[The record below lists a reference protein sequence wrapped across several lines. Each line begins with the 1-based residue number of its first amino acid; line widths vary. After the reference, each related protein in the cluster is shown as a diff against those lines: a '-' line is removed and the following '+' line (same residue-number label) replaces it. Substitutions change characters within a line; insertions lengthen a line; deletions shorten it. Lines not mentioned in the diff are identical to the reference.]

1 MPSIL
6 LPRLRARPVALASAA
21 LATAALAGPAVAGGA
36 TSPPNIL
43 VVVLDDIGMD
53 QTSFPPYGWNGAPES
68 PSMPVMAEIASK
80 GVSFR
85 NFWATPECSP
95 SRAAMLTGR
104 HSFRT
109 GVVTA
114 VVDPMLPAVQLH
126 PSEVTLPKLL
136 RPAGYVS
143 GMLGKY
149 HLGGGPEN
157 TPPGFGY
164 QAPFTTAGLD
174 VYDGYWDL
182 PPSVDGTLGGQ
193 LPPGTLSC
201 GTIGGIGVTAAAC
214 FPDGTC
220 RDDLHPLDAMAIGG
234 TPLVNPDGSPVAS
247 CAGATCGSIDFL
259 TENAYYAWNRTIA
272 TPAGVTQP
280 AAPQREYLTNFVSRR
295 TAEWI
300 DAADRADRPWIA
312 FATHSSAH
320 TPIQPPPPMLTG
332 PAANGASCAFT
343 GVGFRQQYKLMVES
357 VDRSIGNMLVDL
369 GLGTWVDGKFVL
381 GDLDAA
387 NVMLVVVN
395 DNGSYAYNVLPPFS
409 PQRAKQTVY
418 ESGVRSMCVVAGAR
432 VAAPGRAVDAP
443 VSIVDLFGLVADA
456 AGVEWQTL
464 ESPGRVIDCKP
475 MMPYLTNPGQPAIR
489 DYNFAM
495 YAQGIFAAGD
505 VGPCMLG
512 GTVIDGLITS
522 PTLCA
527 DNGGCW
533 LGGASKQ
540 PYPVENYC
548 DLMSTDL
555 STALVE
561 CGGTQYCFLPP
572 DRAGECPAGSVPAT
586 PPTVTQYAMRRGQWK
601 LVVRQLPPCL
611 APNDCEVRLYLLN
624 EPVPPNQPGIELP
637 DGSPGVWDP
646 LSDALPGP
654 ANAAYVALKNELVR
668 TLVSERK
675 SLADGNLDGVV
686 DGQDLGGLLSEWGSM
701 GLWDVTQDGVVDGV
715 DLGELLAAWGQVPF
729 STALVP
735 ECLLSAEVGNLVREY
750 SFDDGLEDSSGSGV
764 AAVSMG
770 GKVTGGAYVFGPGQ
784 GLQVAVGGQDW
795 SDFDIEFSLRVSDSQ
810 FVLNKLV
817 DMSGQTQDR
826 GLYRDDTGTVF
837 SLLPPFSPRSITRMP
852 IGVPTLVRYSRDSV
866 TRTVSLRMDGV
877 LQWTQQDPT
886 GLAVPPPGG
895 VVTFFADDAV
905 TDYQETCSGSVG
917 WIRVRS
923 RTAK

>member
-1 MPSIL
+1 MVPS
-6 LPRLRARPVALASAA
+6 LPAPAA
-21 LATAALAGPAVAGGA
+21 PAPSGDAP
-36 TSPPNIL
+36 PPNIL

-53 QTSFPPYGWNGAPES
+53 QTSFEPYGWNGAPES
-68 PSMPVMAEIASK
+68 PSMPVLAEIASK

-164 QAPFTTAGLD
+164 QAPFSTAGLD

-182 PPSVDGTLGGQ
+182 PPSVDSTLGGQ
-193 LPPGTLSC
+193 LPAGTLTC
-201 GTIGGIGVTAAAC
+201 GTIGGVGVTAAAC

-259 TENAYYAWNRTIA
+259 VPNAYYSWPRTTT

-280 AAPQREYLTNFVSRR
+280 ATPQREYLTNFVSRR
-295 TAEWI
+295 TTEWI
-300 DAADRADRPWIA
+300 DAAERANRPWIA

-332 PAANGASCAFT
+332 PAANDASCAFT

-357 VDRSIGNMLVDL
+357 ADRSIGNMLADL
-369 GLGTWVDGKFVL
+369 GLGTWAGGKFVL
-381 GDLDAA
+381 GDLAAA

-395 DNGSYAYNVLPPFS
+395 DNGTYAYNVLLPFS

-418 ESGVRSMCVVAGAR
+418 ESGVRSMCVVAGAG
-432 VAAPGRAVDAP
+432 VASPGRSVDAQ

-464 ESPGRVIDCKP
+464 DSPSRVIDCKP
-475 MMPYLTNPGQPAIR
+475 MMPYLANPGQPAIR
-489 DYNFAM
+489 EYNFAM
-495 YAQGIFAAGD
+495 YAQGIFATGD
-505 VGPCMLG
+505 VGPCVLG
-512 GTVIDGLITS
+512 NTVIDGLITS

-533 LGGASKQ
+533 LGGSSAP
-540 PYPVENYC
+540 PYPVQNYC
-548 DLMSTDL
+548 DLMSTDPAA
-555 STALVE
+555 ALVE

-572 DRAGECPAGSVPAT
+572 DMADQCPAGSVVVA
-586 PPTVTQYAMRRGQWK
+586 PPTLTQYAVRRGQWK

-611 APNDCEVRLYLLN
+611 APNDCDVRLYRLN
-624 EPVPPNQPGIELP
+624 DPVPPNQPGIELP

-646 LSDALPGP
+646 LSQALPAP
-654 ANAAYVALKNELVR
+654 AQAAYLSLKDELVR
-668 TLVSERK
+668 TLMSERK

-701 GLWDVTQDGVVDGV
+701 GFWDVTQDGVVDGV

-735 ECLLSAEVGNLVREY
+735 DCLLASDPGNLVREY

-764 AAVSMG
+764 TAVSMG

-784 GLQVAVGGQDW
+784 GLKVPVGGQDW
-795 SDFDIEFSLRVSDSQ
+795 SDFDIEFALRVSGSQ

-817 DMSGQTQDR
+817 DMFSQTEDR
-826 GLYRDDTGTVF
+826 GLYRREEGTLF
-837 SLLPPFSPRSITRMP
+837 SFLPPFSPTSIVRMP
-852 IGVPTLVRYSRDSV
+852 IGVPTLVRYSRDSA
-866 TRTVSLRMDGV
+866 TRTLTLRMNGV
-877 LQWTQQDPT
+877 VQWTQQDPL
-886 GLAVPPPGG
+886 GLAVPPPDG

-905 TDYQETCSGSVG
+905 TDYQETCSGAAG
-917 WIRVRS
+917 WIRIRS

>member
-1 MPSIL
+1 M
-6 LPRLRARPVALASAA
+6 LPAFSPAA
-21 LATAALAGPAVAGGA
+21 AAAPRGDAP
-36 TSPPNIL
+36 PPNIL

-53 QTSFPPYGWNGAPES
+53 QSSFEPYGWNGAPES
-68 PSMPVMAEIASK
+68 PSMPVLAEIASK

-85 NFWATPECSP
+85 NFWSTPECSP

-164 QAPFTTAGLD
+164 EAPFSTAGLD
-174 VYDGYWDL
+174 VYDGYWAL
-182 PPSVDGTLGGQ
+182 PPSVDSTLGGQ
-193 LPPGTLSC
+193 LPAGTLSC

-220 RDDLHPLDAMAIGG
+220 RDNLHPLDAMAIGG

-259 TENAYYAWNRTIA
+259 AENAYYAWQRTIT

-280 AAPQREYLTNFVSRR
+280 ATPQREYLTNFVSRR
-295 TAEWI
+295 TTEWI
-300 DAADRADRPWIA
+300 GAAERAGRPWIA

-332 PAANGASCAFT
+332 PAANDASCAFT

-357 VDRSIGNMLVDL
+357 VDRSIGNMLADL
-369 GLGTWVDGKFVL
+369 GLGAWVDGKFVL
-381 GDLDAA
+381 GDLAAA

-395 DNGSYAYNVLPPFS
+395 DNGTYAYNVLLPFS

-418 ESGVRSMCVVAGAR
+418 ESGVRSMCLVAGAG
-432 VAAPGRAVDAP
+432 VASPGRSVDAQ

-456 AGVEWQTL
+456 AGVEWQAI
-464 ESPGRVIDCKP
+464 ESPSRVIDCLP
-475 MMPYLTNPGQPAIR
+475 MMPYLVNPGQPPIR
-489 DYNFAM
+489 EYNFAM

-505 VGPCMLG
+505 VGPCVLG
-512 GTVIDGLITS
+512 NTVIDGLITS

-533 LGGASKQ
+533 LGGSSAP
-540 PYPVENYC
+540 PYPVQNYC
-548 DLMSTDL
+548 DLASTDPA
-555 STALVE
+555 TAVVE

-572 DRAGECPAGSVPAT
+572 DMAGQCPAGSVTVA
-586 PPTVTQYAMRRGQWK
+586 PPTETQYAVRRGQWK
-601 LVVRQLPPCL
+601 LVVRQLPQCL
-611 APNDCEVRLYLLN
+611 APNDCDVRLYLLD

-646 LSDALPGP
+646 LSQPLPAP
-654 ANAAYVALKNELVR
+654 AQAAYLSLKDELVR
-668 TLVSERK
+668 TLMSERK

-686 DGQDLGGLLSEWGSM
+686 DGQDLGGLLAEWGSM
-701 GLWDVTQDGVVDGV
+701 GFWDVTQDGVVDGV

-735 ECLLSAEVGNLVREY
+735 DCLLASESVDLVREY

-764 AAVSMG
+764 TAVSMG
-770 GKVTGGAYVFGPGQ
+770 GEVTGGAYVFGAGQ
-784 GLQVAVGGQDW
+784 GLQVPVNGQDW
-795 SDFDIEFSLRVSDSQ
+795 SDFDIEFSLRVSASQ

-817 DMSGQTQDR
+817 DMFGQTQDR
-826 GLYRDDTGTVF
+826 GLYRREEGTIF
-837 SLLPPFSPRSITRMP
+837 SFLPPFSPTSIERMP
-852 IGVPTLVRYSRDSV
+852 IGVPTLVRYSRDSA
-866 TRTVSLRMDGV
+866 TRTLTLRMNGV
-877 LQWTQQDPT
+877 VQWTQPDPL
-886 GLAVPPPGG
+886 GLAVPPPDG
-895 VVTFFADDAV
+895 VVTFFADDSV
-905 TDYQETCSGSVG
+905 THYEETCSGSVG
-917 WIRVRS
+917 WIRIRS